1 MAAARWIEIT
11 VRVAPR
17 DVEAVAGV
25 LGAVADG
32 GVVIEPAIRV
42 SDDAD
47 FEYELLDAPSAV
59 RAYFP
64 APLGAADRRS
74 LQRRLADLPLSAPL
88 PRPRF
93 ADVEDRDWRLRFAE
107 VEDRDWSEEWRRF
120 FDVLHVGERLVLCPS
135 WRRYDPECGELVI
148 EIDPGRAFGT
158 GQHPTTQ
165 MCLLALERHLRPGDD
180 VIDVGTGSGVLAIA
194 AARLGARSVRAL
206 DLDVEAVAVAR
217 ENVERNGV
225 EAVVRVA
232 AGSLADIGSGREP
245 AARVADLIVVNIS
258 STAVVALMPDVAR
271 ALRPG
276 GLLVGSGFID
286 VGAAEVEA
294 AAVAAGLRPVSIEA
308 GEEWHCIVAAGS

>member
-93 ADVEDRDWRLRFAE
+93 ATWRIATGASASQR
-107 VEDRDWSEEWRRF
+107 WR
-120 FDVLHVGERLVLCPS
+120 
-135 WRRYDPECGELVI
+135 I
-148 EIDPGRAFGT
+148 AT
-158 GQHPTTQ
+158 GPRSGGASS
-165 MCLLALERHLRPGDD
+165 MCCTWASAWCCARHG
-180 VIDVGTGSGVLAIA
+180 VGTTPSA
-194 AARLGARSVRAL
+194 A
-206 DLDVEAVAVAR
+206 
-217 ENVERNGV
+217 N
-225 EAVVRVA
+225 
-232 AGSLADIGSGREP
+232 
-245 AARVADLIVVNIS
+245 
-258 STAVVALMPDVAR
+258 
-271 ALRPG
+271 
-276 GLLVGSGFID
+276 
-286 VGAAEVEA
+286 
-294 AAVAAGLRPVSIEA
+294 
-308 GEEWHCIVAAGS
+308 W